1 MITNIITYIIT
12 TILGLII
19 GILVHKIKVFSK
31 RQKAKDEAFLILL
44 KSNLTNTYYA
54 YEKLGEIPDYVLQ
67 GWLDEYKVYE
77 DNGGNTYVAVLKEKI
92 VKFKIIHTDILL

>member
-1 MITNIITYIIT
+1 MVSNIIIYIIT
-12 TILGLII
+12 SILGLII
-19 GILVHKIKVFSK
+19 GVLSHKIKIYASK
-31 RQKAKDEAFLILL
+31 QKNKDTADLILL

-67 GWLDEYKVYE
+67 GWLDEYKVYTE
-77 DNGGNTYVAVLKEKI
+77 LGGNTYVAVLKEKI